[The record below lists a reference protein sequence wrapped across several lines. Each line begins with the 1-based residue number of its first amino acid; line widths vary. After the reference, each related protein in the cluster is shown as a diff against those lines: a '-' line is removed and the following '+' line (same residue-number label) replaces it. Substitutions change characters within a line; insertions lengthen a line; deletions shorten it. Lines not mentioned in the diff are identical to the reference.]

1 MQAVTIREAKA
12 RLHALVE
19 AAEQGEQ
26 VVLMRGAKH
35 VALIVPLSAEDLE
48 VAPRLTD
55 AQAERLWA
63 RLAAERRDGSSVVTD
78 SPEKAVAVLS
88 RPPRRP
94 AAPRAPVHRPRKSTG
109 RPPR

>member
-12 RLHALVE
+12 RLNALVE

-26 VVLMRGAKH
+26 VVLMRGSKH

-55 AQAERLWA
+55 AQAERLWTQ
-63 RLAAERRDGSSVVTD
+63 LAAERRDGSSVVMD
-78 SPEKAVAVLS
+78 SPEKAVAFLS
-88 RPPRRP
+88 PPPRRVV
-94 AAPRAPVHRPRKSTG
+94 ASRTGVHRSRKSTR
-109 RPPR
+109 RPSR